1 MTTIES
7 IKSLLGIDE
16 NKQIE
21 TIVNLTESRLRVLL
35 GVDEIPSKLE
45 YILIEVSIVRYNK
58 IGSEGVTTHNVEGE
72 SMTFSDNDFGAFKE
86 DIQMWRDE
94 QEAMKKGRIRFL

>member
-21 TIVNLTESRLRVLL
+21 TIVNLTESRLKVLL

-45 YILIEVSIVRYNK
+45 YILIEVSIRRYNK

-86 DIQMWRDE
+86 DIQTWRDE